1 MNLSLFV
8 DEEQWRVIKEF
19 PHYQVS
25 SHGRVKHSPTG
36 KMKVQ
41 KREVCR
47 RKDGTVSMF
56 YWVVILS
63 DFKGQTGKDYRRFV
77 HRLVALAFLGDP
89 PTPEHTVDHI
99 DTNAQN
105 NHVSNLR
112 WATKEVQHSNHRTQN
127 QWPIAIENLPH
138 EERLK
143 ILSGEVNIKKGNLDS
158 ELL

>member
-1 MNLSLFV
+1 MNLSLFAN
-8 DEEQWRVIKEF
+8 EEDWKVIKEF
-19 PHYQVS
+19 PHYQIS
-25 SHGRVKHSPTG
+25 NHGRVKHSLTG

-47 RKDGTVSMF
+47 RKDETVSTF

-63 DFKGQTGKDYRRFV
+63 DFKGQSGKKYRCFV
-77 HRLVALAFLGDP
+77 HRLVAMAFLGDP
-89 PTPEHTVDHI
+89 PSPEHTVDHI

-112 WATKEVQHSNHRTQN
+112 WATNEIQHANHRTQN

-138 EERLK
+138 KLRLEK
-143 ILSGEVNIKKGNLDS
+143 LAIENKNKRHDL
-158 ELL
+158 